1 MSKILDLEFLYYFSS
16 ASIHVLEA
24 KIKGLDEGAPPDRVF
39 HWLCYD
45 RTTQQFQKLDFKS
58 MSSEDNRSYR
68 KFVQGE
74 LWFDASAARLEW
86 QTGTITKEVTL
97 QVNQPNTLPDQLNSQ
112 VHDFLHGLFGNA
124 L

>member
-1 MSKILDLEFLYYFSS
+1 
-16 ASIHVLEA
+16 
-24 KIKGLDEGAPPDRVF
+24 
-39 HWLCYD
+39 
-45 RTTQQFQKLDFKS
+45 

-97 QVNQPNTLPDQLNSQ
+97 QVNQPTTLPAQLTSQ
-112 VHDFLHGLFGNA
+112 VHDFLHGLFGPA